1 MAQRVYK
8 QATIFNAR
16 MLGMRNLWEPS
27 REYLGKPTEK
37 PNYLVTVIIPK
48 TRANW
53 FEEPVLG
60 DYTKACQELY
70 GEVMSHTPFPQIGWP
85 VKDGDITDPGRA
97 QAEWRKG
104 MWVLTGS
111 STSPITVT
119 INQNGVPVPLMNRA
133 QVKPGDF
140 VAVGISLAVNSN
152 NPRAVKCYCNNV
164 MFMAPGEEIA
174 VGNSISAAELMEQA
188 KAQGLNVTGYGG
200 GGAPQQGFGGPP
212 AQSPAAGFP
221 GFGQAGTGGPG
232 AAPTGFGQAGTGFA
246 PPPVQPPQQ
255 GGGFASP
262 PNFAAP
268 QGFPSRQ

>member
-8 QATIFNAR
+8 PATIFNAR
-16 MLGMRNLWEPS
+16 MVGMRNLWEPS
-27 REYLGKPTEK
+27 REYMGKPTEK

-60 DYTKACQELY
+60 DYTKAAQELY
-70 GEVMSHTPFPQIGWP
+70 GAAMSHTPFPQIAWP
-85 VKDGDITDPGRA
+85 CKDGDITDPGRA

-119 INQNGVPVPLMNRA
+119 INQNGIPVPLVNRA
-133 QVKPGDF
+133 GVKPGDF

-152 NPRAVKCYCNNV
+152 NPRAVKCYCNTV
-164 MFMAPGEEIA
+164 MFMGPGEEIA
-174 VGNSISAAELMEQA
+174 VGNSVSAAELMEQA

-212 AQSPAAGFP
+212 AQSPQAGFP
-221 GFGQAGTGGPG
+221 GFTPMPGTPPV
-232 AAPTGFGQAGTGFA
+232 APTGGFA

-255 GGGFASP
+255 QGGFASP